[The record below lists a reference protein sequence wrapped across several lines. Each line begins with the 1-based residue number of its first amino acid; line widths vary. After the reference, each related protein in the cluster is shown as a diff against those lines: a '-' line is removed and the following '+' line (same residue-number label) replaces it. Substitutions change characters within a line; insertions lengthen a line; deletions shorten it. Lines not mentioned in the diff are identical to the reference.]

1 MARATFLLPAAQ
13 RFGGQRA
20 GVDIARMLGRA
31 DRAQQGDDGRR
42 AQLRRHFRLTP
53 DHWPMAA
60 LTRQMDAG
68 DAAGASWMRADP
80 SYVRPDIN
88 GARLLAIGAALGMDE
103 ADRVAFLPALRPL
116 FGDAGF
122 PIDAPHPSR
131 WYLRLSPGAKLP
143 VFVEPDDALGADLFD
158 HLAEGSEGRRWRV
171 LLGEAQ
177 VVLHNH
183 PRNAQRAEQGRPPVN
198 SLWFWGAGVLP
209 DAVRSPYAALH
220 SGDEMALAL
229 ADTAGIARPLP
240 VGFSLESG
248 NEVFDLHEARD
259 LAALERDWLLP
270 ACQSLARGELRQ
282 LVLDLA
288 DGRGWTLAHGQR
300 WRFWRRPQARLDA

>member
-1 MARATFLLPAAQ
+1 MARATFLLPAAA
-13 RFGGQRA
+13 RFGGQQAGADLARA
-20 GVDIARMLGRA
+20 LGRA
-31 DRAQQGDDGRR
+31 DRAHAGGEGRR

-68 DAAGASWMRADP
+68 DAAGSGWLRADP

-88 GARLLAIGAALGMDE
+88 GARLLAIGPALGMDE
-103 ADRVAFLPALRPL
+103 EDRAAFLPALRPL

-131 WYLRLSPGAKLP
+131 WYLRLPHGAKP
-143 VFVEPDDALGADLFD
+143 PAFAEPDDALGADLFD

-183 PRNAQRAEQGRPPVN
+183 PRNAQRAERGRPPVN
-198 SLWFWGAGVLP
+198 SLWFWGGGVLP
-209 DAVRSPYAALH
+209 DAVESTHAAFH

-229 ADTAGIARPLP
+229 ADAAGIARPLP
-240 VGFSLESG
+240 AEFGLGSG
-248 NEVFDLHEARD
+248 DEVFDLHEARD

-270 ACQSLARGELRQ
+270 ARASLARGELRQ

-288 DGRGWTLAHGQR
+288 DGRGWTLARGQR
-300 WRFWRRPQARLDA
+300 WRFWRRPLARLDA

>member
-1 MARATFLLPAAQ
+1 MATATFLLPAGT
-13 RFGGQRA
+13 RLGGQRVGDA
-20 GVDIARMLGRA
+20 LARALGRA
-31 DRAQQGDDGRR
+31 DRSAGGGDGRR

-60 LTRQMDAG
+60 LARQMDAG
-68 DAAGASWMRADP
+68 DAAGAGWLRADP

-88 GARLLAIGAALGMDE
+88 GARLLAIGAALGMDDE
-103 ADRVAFLPALRPL
+103 DREAFLPALRPL

-131 WYLRLSPGAKLP
+131 WYLRLPPGAKVP
-143 VFVEPDDALGADLFD
+143 AFAEPDDALGADLFD

-183 PRNAQRAEQGRPPVN
+183 PRNAQRAEQGRQPVN
-198 SLWFWGAGVLP
+198 SLWFWGAGMLP
-209 DAVRSPYAALH
+209 DAVETMHGALH
-220 SGDEMALAL
+220 SGDESALAL
-229 ADTAGIARPLP
+229 ADAADIARPLP
-240 VGFSLESG
+240 ARLDIESRDA
-248 NEVFDLHEARD
+248 VFDLYHARD

-270 ACQSLARGELRQ
+270 ACVALRGGELQSLA
-282 LVLDLA
+282 LDFA
-288 DGRGWTLAHGQR
+288 DGRAWQLAPGQR
-300 WRFWRRPQARLDA
+300 WRFWRRPLARLDA